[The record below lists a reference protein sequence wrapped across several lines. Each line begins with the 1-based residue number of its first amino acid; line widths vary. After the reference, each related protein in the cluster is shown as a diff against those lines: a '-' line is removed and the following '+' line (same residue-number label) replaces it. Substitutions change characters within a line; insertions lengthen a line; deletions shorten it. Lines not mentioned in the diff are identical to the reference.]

1 MTFIDAV
8 NRLLRASG
16 IIRGDDDALTTF
28 SSTQHNAAMNLAIV
42 AIQSELADLV
52 ADRLIP
58 YEKASSSIATV
69 AGTRSYALA
78 AGFVR
83 LYGQKPFLYDTTR
96 NIQIFE
102 FPVDKLRHAIYDYKT
117 QSGDPQYWYYE
128 DTTSKQLSFYPV
140 PDAARTWEY
149 DYEKDIA
156 VSASTDTLP
165 FHSTTEGQAFA
176 DLALQRFKSLLT
188 RQPLEALRDSKD
200 RMEARARLAN
210 LIRHTA
216 PSNRYGSR
224 YV

>member
-16 IIRGDDDALTTF
+16 IIRGDDDELTTF
-28 SSTQHNAAMNLAIV
+28 SSLQHNSAMNLAIV
-42 AIQSELADLV
+42 AIQSELSDLI

-69 AGTRSYALA
+69 AGTRTYSLA
-78 AGFVR
+78 ADFVR
-83 LYGQKPFLYDTTR
+83 FYGQKPFLYNSTD
-96 NIQIFE
+96 NVQIFE
-102 FPVDKLRHAIYDYKT
+102 YPVDRLRHTIYDYKT

-128 DTTSKQLSFYPV
+128 DTTSKQVSLYPV
-140 PDAARTWEY
+140 PDEVQTWEY
-149 DYEKDIA
+149 DYEKDL
-156 VSASTDTLP
+156 SLSTSTDTLP

-176 DLALQRFKSLLT
+176 DLALQRFKMLLT
-188 RQPLEALRDSKD
+188 RQPLDALRDNKD

-210 LIRHTA
+210 LIRHTT